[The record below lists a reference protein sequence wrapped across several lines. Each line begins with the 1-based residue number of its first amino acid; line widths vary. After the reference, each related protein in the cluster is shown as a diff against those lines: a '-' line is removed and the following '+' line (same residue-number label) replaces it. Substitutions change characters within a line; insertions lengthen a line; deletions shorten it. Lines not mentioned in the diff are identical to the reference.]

1 MNLHVIGLPH
11 TETTAAWLTCAY
23 TQKVVKFCR
32 MMAGRHRVVL
42 YAGEANEAPC
52 AEHVVCVTKAQQRA
66 WYGEPD
72 FSQTAKLSWE
82 PTAVPWRE
90 MNTRVVEEMA
100 QRLQPRDLI
109 LVSAGCCQEMI
120 ATAFPNA
127 LTCEPFVGYEGIIQ
141 QPRVYSAFESYAHM
155 HNVYRKCGIV
165 DGRYFDTV
173 IPNYFDPAEFDFH
186 EQPADPP
193 YLLFVG
199 RLVQRKGL
207 SIALDIARRV
217 GMPLKIAGQGMIE
230 YRPGYLKTQEF
241 TLEGEGF
248 EYVGVLD
255 AKQRSAMMGG
265 ATALLCPTTYIE
277 PFGGVAIEAM
287 LTGTPGVATDW
298 GAFTETVTPMSGA
311 RFRTL
316 REGVAAVECAR
327 QLPRDCVRDFAM
339 WRYSLDNV
347 RLEFEHWFNTL
358 QTLYGEG
365 WYAH

>member
-52 AEHVVCVTKAQQRA
+52 TEHVPVVTREWQRQI
-66 WYGEPD
+66 YGEWD
-72 FSQTAKLSWE
+72 FRQPVSISWE
-82 PTAVPWRE
+82 PSHPTWRE
-90 MNTRVVEEMA
+90 MNTRAVLELAKRVE
-100 QRLQPRDLI
+100 PRDIICL
-109 LVSAGCCQEMI
+109 SAGSCQQMI
-120 ATAFPNA
+120 ATAFPQA
-127 LTCEPFVGYEGIIQ
+127 TVCEPFVGYEGI
-141 QPRVYSAFESYAHM
+141 VGGNVHCAFESYAHM
-155 HNVYRKCGIV
+155 HNVYRKWGIV
-165 DGRYFDTV
+165 DGRYFDAV

-186 EQPADPP
+186 EKAADPP

-207 SIALDIARRV
+207 QIALDIARRV
-217 GMPLKIAGQGMIE
+217 GMPLKIAGQGMRE
-230 YRPGYLKTQEF
+230 YVPGKLLRTDEV
-241 TLEGEGF
+241 TLEGDGF
-248 EYVGVLD
+248 EYIGVLD
-255 AKQRSAMMGG
+255 SWGRSCWMGE

-287 LTGTPGVATDW
+287 LTGTPVVATDW
-298 GAFTETVTPMSGA
+298 GAFTETVVPAGGA

-316 REGVAAVECAR
+316 REGVAAVEHCRTLDRANVREYAR
-327 QLPRDCVRDFAM
+327 S
-339 WRYSLDNV
+339 YSLDNV
-347 RLEFEHWFNTL
+347 APYFDHWFDNL

-365 WYAH
+365 WYAA